1 MAEGKNGWVEV
12 RQEMVST
19 NEWLKQEALAKKLPH
34 GSLAAAQYQS
44 GGKGR
49 RGRSFYSPKD
59 SGLYLSVLLHPKKTA
74 QESLEITAAAAVA
87 VCKAVEQVC
96 GVSLGIK
103 WVNDLYLE
111 EKKVCGILTE
121 AVTDFETGDIEFVVV
136 GIGLNLY
143 PPEGGF
149 PKYLEHVAGT
159 ILEPGQGAD
168 RNRLAGEIVN
178 RLFGGSGKTGNSPE
192 YIKRNIV
199 PGKQVKISYGSQ
211 ERVVIAKKSAETDNW
226 KFSMKKGREKSF
238 PAGMYLYFF
247 LDEPV
252 NPWQKICTRI
262 IPNKAPALS
271 MATSFWTVLFRLQRT
286 DGIHRCRQKP
296 HRIIRQ
302 TGKARSPGARRHIG
316 GRRCIRPK

>member
-1 MAEGKNGWVEV
+1 MSTKERLLSILEENKGEYLSGEEIASRLELSRAAVWKGIQALRREGHQISAVTNKGYALNLDSDVLSKQGILTWLKEKNGWVEV

-178 RLFGGSGKTGNSPE
+178 RLLEEVEKPGIPPGVYKKKYCTRKTGEDFLWQPGKSGNSEKNPQRRTTGNS
-192 YIKRNIV
+192 
-199 PGKQVKISYGSQ
+199 Q
-211 ERVVIAKKSAETDNW
+211 
-226 KFSMKKGREKSF
+226 
-238 PAGMYLYFF
+238 
-247 LDEPV
+247 
-252 NPWQKICTRI
+252 
-262 IPNKAPALS
+262 
-271 MATSFWTVLFRLQRT
+271 
-286 DGIHRCRQKP
+286 
-296 HRIIRQ
+296 
-302 TGKARSPGARRHIG
+302 
-316 GRRCIRPK
+316 

>member
-1 MAEGKNGWVEV
+1 MSTKERLLSILEENKGEYLSGEEIASRLELSRAAVWKGIQALRREGHQISAVTNKGYALNLDSDVLSKQGILTWLKEKNGWVEV

-178 RLFGGSGKTGNSPE
+178 RLLEEVEKPGIPPE

-211 ERVVIAKKSAETDNW
+211 ERVVIAKKIRRDGQLEILNE
-226 KFSMKKGREKSF
+226 KGEREVLPCGDVS
-238 PAGMYLYFF
+238 LF
-247 LDEPV
+247 L
-252 NPWQKICTRI
+252 
-262 IPNKAPALS
+262 S
-271 MATSFWTVLFRLQRT
+271 
-286 DGIHRCRQKP
+286 
-296 HRIIRQ
+296 
-302 TGKARSPGARRHIG
+302 
-316 GRRCIRPK
+316 